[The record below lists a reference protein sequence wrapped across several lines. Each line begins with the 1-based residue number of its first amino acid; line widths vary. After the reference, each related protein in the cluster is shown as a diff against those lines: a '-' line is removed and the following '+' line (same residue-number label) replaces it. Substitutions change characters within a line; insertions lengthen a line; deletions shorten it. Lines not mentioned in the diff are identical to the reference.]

1 MQNEETLRQL
11 KDLKLPTM
19 AADLER
25 YLATPLD
32 DGLGFTERLGM
43 MVDREWA
50 AREQARLQRRL
61 KRSKLRQTACVE
73 DINYRHPRGLD
84 KSVMQKLASCRWVK
98 AHENVIIT
106 GPTGVGKSWLACA
119 LAHQACREGHT
130 ALYQRVPRLLQDLYV
145 ARADGSYARLMDRLG
160 APDVLVLDD
169 FGMAPLTDLERRDL
183 FEVIEDRQQRRS
195 LIITS
200 QLEVKHWHE
209 LIGDPTLADAI
220 LDRLVHTS
228 HRLDL
233 KGASM
238 RPRKEKK
245 NQDE

>member
-1 MQNEETLRQL
+1 MLNEETLHKL
-11 KDLKLPTM
+11 KDLKLNAM

-25 YLATPLD
+25 YLAAPSD
-32 DGLGFTERLGM
+32 DGLSFTERLGM
-43 MVDREWA
+43 MVDREWD
-50 AREQARLQRRL
+50 ARALASLQRRL
-61 KRSKLRQTACVE
+61 HRSKLRQAACVE

-84 KSVMQKLASCRWVK
+84 KSVMQKLATCRWVK
-98 AHENVIIT
+98 AHENVILT

-130 ALYQRVPRLLQDLYV
+130 ALYMRVPRLLQDLYV
-145 ARADGSYARLMDRLG
+145 ARADGSYAKTLDRLG
-160 APDVLVLDD
+160 VPDVLVLDD
-169 FGMAPLTDLERRDL
+169 FGMAPLTDTERRDL

-220 LDRLVHTS
+220 LDRLVHSS

>member
-1 MQNEETLRQL
+1 
-11 KDLKLPTM
+11 
-19 AADLER
+19 
-25 YLATPLD
+25 
-32 DGLGFTERLGM
+32 
-43 MVDREWA
+43 
-50 AREQARLQRRL
+50 
-61 KRSKLRQTACVE
+61 
-73 DINYRHPRGLD
+73 
-84 KSVMQKLASCRWVK
+84 MQKLASCRWVK

-130 ALYQRVPRLLQDLYV
+130 ALYLRVPRLLQDLDV
-145 ARADGSYARLMDRLG
+145 ARADGSYARMMDRIG

-209 LIGDPTLADAI
+209 LIGDPTPADAI